1 MWSLKKRLKG
11 LNESMNLFEPVH
23 LNEHLIEN
31 ICSNESDFLTQ
42 GTSAT
47 RGTSANP
54 YNQVEHI
61 VISIK

>member
-1 MWSLKKRLKG
+1 
-11 LNESMNLFEPVH
+11 MNLFEPVH